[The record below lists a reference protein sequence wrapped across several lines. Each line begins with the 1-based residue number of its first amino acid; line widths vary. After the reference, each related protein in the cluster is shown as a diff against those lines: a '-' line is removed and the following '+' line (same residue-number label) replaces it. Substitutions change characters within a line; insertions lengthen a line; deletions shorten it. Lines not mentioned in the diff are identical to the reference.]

1 MILQFSIFPQKLIQ
15 DERSKSMTLL
25 GSPQS
30 IFVEAAFETDV
41 KIAIKQLCGGWKIAP
56 TNPQVRKA
64 HNLLKMCHRIDMK
77 EILMKLL
84 QFWK

>member
-1 MILQFSIFPQKLIQ
+1 MQ
-15 DERSKSMTLL
+15 DERSKSTTLL

-30 IFVEAAFETDV
+30 IYVEACFETDV

-64 HNLLKMCHRIDMK
+64 H
-77 EILMKLL
+77 
-84 QFWK
+84 

>member
-1 MILQFSIFPQKLIQ
+1 MK
-15 DERSKSMTLL
+15 DERSKRMDLL

-30 IFVEAAFETDV
+30 IYVEAGFETDV

-64 HNLLKMCHRIDMK
+64 H
-77 EILMKLL
+77 
-84 QFWK
+84 